1 MINVV
6 IADDQE
12 LIRAGFR
19 LMLDAQPDMTV
30 VGEARDGA
38 EAVARTRELGPDVVL
53 MDVRMPELDGIE
65 ATRQLTADATVT
77 ARVLV
82 LTTFD
87 GDRHVYDAVRA
98 GASGFLL
105 KDVSPNQLVEAV
117 RTVAAGA
124 AVLSPMVTKRLLEQF
139 VTMPPGDAG
148 VPAPFDALSERE
160 LDVATRIAAGSTNA
174 EIAAQMFLGESTV
187 KTHVAAVLAKT
198 GARDRIQVIVLAYE
212 TGLTRPGNSPL
223 VTDP

>member
-1 MINVV
+1 M

-38 EAVARTRELGPDVVL
+38 DAVARTRELGPDVVL

-65 ATRQLTADATVT
+65 ATRLLTADPAVT
-77 ARVLV
+77 TRVLV

-160 LDVATRIAAGSTNA
+160 LDVAKRIAAGSTNA

-187 KTHVAAVLAKT
+187 KTHVGRVLTKL
-198 GARDRIQVIVLAYE
+198 GLRDRVQAVVLAYE
-212 TGLTRPGNSPL
+212 SGFVVPDRSTGR
-223 VTDP
+223 

>member
-30 VGEARDGA
+30 VAEARDGA
-38 EAVARTRELGPDVVL
+38 EAVAQARELGPDVVL

-148 VPAPFDALSERE
+148 VPPPFDALSERE

-212 TGLTRPGNSPL
+212 TGMTRPGQEPAAR
-223 VTDP
+223 